1 MIGDGDLV
9 WNMIREDWMGLERSS
24 TVQYLL
30 AKGKAEGLQEGIAKG
45 LEQGIEQGIEKGIE
59 QGIEQ
64 GIAKS
69 IVAVLESRF
78 GPVDPKIQERISGI
92 EDRKVLERLLPLAA
106 TSPGIEAITRELGLG
121 G

>member
-45 LEQGIEQGIEKGIE
+45 LEQGIEQGI
-59 QGIEQ
+59 
-64 GIAKS
+64 AKS

-92 EDRKVLERLLPLAA
+92 EDRKALERLLPLAA